1 MVSTSSAV
9 AKKRVVCPV
18 CQRRGWGDSMGEIRY
33 LEDSPEQ
40 WMWYQKPKHNV
51 HGAGFA
57 RTDDPSNPRGAVFKD
72 GFYKKSE
79 WSVKTPAD
87 GALKLRC
94 DDGHRLTILEP
105 ETMTDLLRKADE
117 VGRAWIAI
125 PE

>member
-1 MVSTSSAV
+1 MVSTTRTIAV
-9 AKKRVVCPV
+9 KRAICPV
-18 CQRRGWGDSMGEIRY
+18 CQRRGVGDWMGDVKY
-33 LEDSPEQ
+33 PEDSPEQ
-40 WMWYQKPKHNV
+40 WTWLQKSKHNV
-51 HGAGFA
+51 KGAGPSV
-57 RTDDPSNPRGAVFKD
+57 TDDPSNPSGVAFKP
-72 GFYKKSE
+72 GYYRKAE

-94 DDGHRLTILEP
+94 DDGHRLAILEP